1 MPEPLPGQKSILLV
15 EDDHDLR
22 GAVAD
27 ILRDAGRGVVEAEN
41 GEDALA
47 KLATLDRP
55 CLILLDLRMPG
66 MDGFEF
72 LRRLRERPDAPEFPV
87 LVLSAH
93 ASLEAAEHYPGVL
106 GTLRKPFDVGALLAW
121 VDKRC

>member
-1 MPEPLPGQKSILLV
+1 MLV

-27 ILRDAGRGVVEAEN
+27 ILRDTGRGVVEAEN
-41 GEDALA
+41 GEVALA
-47 KLATLDRP
+47 KLETLDRP
-55 CLILLDLRMPG
+55 CLILLDLRMPT

-72 LRRLRERPDAPEFPV
+72 LRRLKERPDAPEFPV
-87 LVLSAH
+87 IVLSAH
-93 ASLEAAEHYPGVL
+93 ASVEAAEHYPGVL

-121 VDKRC
+121 VDERC